1 MKCKDIFSVSDRK
14 VGSATQKLEE
24 IQLQSSYIL
33 HTPPIYFRFPSHYD
47 QILLEPLLQSYMMT
61 ITE

>member
-24 IQLQSSYIL
+24 IQLLLHTSDNIL
-33 HTPPIYFRFPSHYD
+33 HTPPIYLRFPSHYER
-47 QILLEPLLQSYMMT
+47 ILLEPLL
-61 ITE
+61 

>member
-24 IQLQSSYIL
+24 IQFHSSLILHTNIL
-33 HTPPIYFRFPSHYD
+33 HTPPRSTSDFHLI
-47 QILLEPLLQSYMMT
+47 MT
-61 ITE
+61 EYC

>member
-24 IQLQSSYIL
+24 IQLHSSYVL
-33 HTPPIYFRFPSHYD
+33 HTTYFILLLYNLDFHLIMTKYSHYCRA
-47 QILLEPLLQSYMMT
+47 I
-61 ITE
+61 